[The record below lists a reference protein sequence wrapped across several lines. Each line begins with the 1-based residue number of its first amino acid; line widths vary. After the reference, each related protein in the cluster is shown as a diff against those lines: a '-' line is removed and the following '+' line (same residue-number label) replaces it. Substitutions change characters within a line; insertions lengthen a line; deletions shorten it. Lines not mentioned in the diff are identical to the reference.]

1 MKYNPSTVCLASW
14 FQLRNSSDNILKCCC
29 QLEAHQ
35 TNFKSDSEI
44 AIDVDNIEPNNE
56 YLMYVRKNLTNGI
69 KLNECSKCWHSESA
83 GIKSLRQQL
92 NDMFTG
98 TRELNQSWFH
108 SYIKN
113 KSDYHQDLLLS
124 ADLSIL
130 NLCNYSCAMCV
141 PHASSKIY
149 SIWKKNLENEFVKLQ
164 LDKDPDLLDNVKQNF
179 MSGINYRL
187 LQTMFDNSV
196 RYLKILGGEPLMDE
210 KLLKMLDDYKHRDKC
225 HLHFVTNGSY
235 SLVEVAKRFSDYK
248 NITFNVSID
257 GVEEVQEY
265 IRRGSN
271 WNTVEKNVLEFGN
284 KNITVHCTV
293 QALNFVHLHKLA
305 SWCQQHNLKLSLGI
319 LEDPLYMKLDLLP
332 EYLIKQGIQKMLPHV
347 NCLIT
352 EEQDTGTQR
361 QIFNFEKLIL
371 NNYNFNDSLQ
381 PQLKRYLNWYDA
393 NNNWQ
398 KVLAEWNSILR

>member
-1 MKYNPSTVCLASW
+1 MKYSADTVCLASW

-35 TNFKSDSEI
+35 TDFNSSSEI
-44 AIDVDNIEPNNE
+44 AIDIDNVEPNNE
-56 YLMYVRKNLTNGI
+56 YLMYVRKSLTNGV
-69 KLNECSKCWHSESA
+69 KLKECSKCWRSEDA

-98 TRELNQSWFH
+98 ARGLDQSWFH

-113 KSDYHQDLLLS
+113 KSDYRQDLLLS

-149 SIWKKNLENEFVKLQ
+149 SIWKKNLENEFVKAQ
-164 LDKDPDLLDNVKQNF
+164 LYQDPKLLDNVKQNF
-179 MSGINYRL
+179 MSGVNYRL
-187 LQTMFDNSV
+187 LQTMFDNNV

-210 KLLKMLDDYKHRDKC
+210 RLLQMLDSYNNQQNC

-235 SLVEVAKRFSDYK
+235 SISQVAKRFANYK
-248 NITFNVSID
+248 KVTFNVSID
-257 GVEEVQEY
+257 GTEQIQDF

-271 WNTVEKNVLEFGN
+271 WKQVEKNVLDFGN
-284 KNITVHCTV
+284 VDITIHCTV
-293 QALNFVHLHKLA
+293 QALNFLHLHKLA
-305 SWCQQHNLKLSLGI
+305 SWCQKHNLKLSLGI

-332 EYLIKQGIQKMLPHV
+332 EHLINQGIESMLPYV
-347 NCLIT
+347 DCLIT
-352 EEQDTGTQR
+352 EEEDTGTQS
-361 QIFNFEKLIL
+361 QIFNFRKFILANYTPDSKLH
-371 NNYNFNDSLQ
+371 
-381 PQLKRYLNWYDA
+381 PQLKRYLNWYDSSQE
-393 NNNWQ
+393 WQ
-398 KVLAEWNSILR
+398 TILPEWNSILR